1 VERDPQLP
9 RRLRGYPVAAVAGSS
24 LSVSVAT
31 TFRARLL
38 GLAGL
43 RPTPRGIGLLLPHTC
58 SVHTFGMRF
67 AIDLIWL
74 DEAGGVMRVDRSV
87 PPRRVCRCA
96 GAWGVVELAARD
108 TSHRGEAH

>member
-1 VERDPQLP
+1 MP

-24 LSVSVAT
+24 LSVSVAS

-43 RPTPRGIGLLLPHTC
+43 RPTPRGIGLLLPHTR
-58 SVHTFGMRF
+58 SIHTFGMRF

-87 PPRRVCRCA
+87 PPLRVRRCR
-96 GAWGVVELAARD
+96 GAWAVVELAAREASD
-108 TSHRGEAH
+108 QVEAH